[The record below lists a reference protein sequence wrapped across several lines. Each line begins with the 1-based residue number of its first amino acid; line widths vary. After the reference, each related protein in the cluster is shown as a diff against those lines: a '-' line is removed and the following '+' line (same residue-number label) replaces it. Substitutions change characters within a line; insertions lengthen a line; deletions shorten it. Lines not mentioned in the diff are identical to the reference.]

1 MVAVWRPFLY
11 RMGKLTASRRYNLG
25 TFAAV
30 KPWRVGRELA
40 VQDLPAAKLL
50 LLSETAILFSKNS
63 LNLRLNMEEQE
74 GNRIIRINIL
84 QTSMTLG
91 TYLGLYI
98 ILAFW
103 VTALTVRYVT
113 LSLLA
118 LPLMI
123 GIPVVAFFLI
133 RRFRDSIKAPFFP
146 FPVSWMLSI
155 LTFLFAT
162 VLSCMAAYLY
172 LRFIDGGALASGLM
186 ARMEEMMQSSQAVT
200 AAMTDPSQVE
210 QYNKTMELMQQTIT
224 WYCSLS
230 ASAMTKQIIQA
241 SLMWGNII
249 SLIIGLITAKRI
261 KIQQ

>member
-1 MVAVWRPFLY
+1 MQDLPYEV
-11 RMGKLTASRRYNLG
+11 GKLTISRRYDLG

-40 VQDLPAAKLL
+40 VQDLPGTKVQLFFV
-50 LLSETAILFSKNS
+50 SAILIQKNS
-63 LNLRLNMEEQE
+63 LNLHFSMDQQNEPK
-74 GNRIIRINIL
+74 IIRINIL

-91 TYLGLYI
+91 TYLGAYI
-98 ILAFW
+98 ILAYL
-103 VTALTVRYVT
+103 VTLLTVKYPA

-118 LPLMI
+118 VPLFI

-133 RRFRDSIKAPFFP
+133 RRFRDSTQVPFFP

-172 LRFIDGGALASGLM
+172 LRFLDHGALAAGLT
-186 ARMEEMMQSSQAVT
+186 ARMDLMMQSSQQVT
-200 AAMTDPSQVE
+200 AAMTDPAQAE
-210 QYNKTMELMQQTIT
+210 QYNKTMELMQQTIA
-224 WYCSLS
+224 WFCSLP
-230 ASAMTKQIIQA
+230 ASAMTKQLIQS

-249 SLIIGLITAKRI
+249 SLIIGLLTAKRI

>member
-1 MVAVWRPFLY
+1 
-11 RMGKLTASRRYNLG
+11 
-25 TFAAV
+25 
-30 KPWRVGRELA
+30 
-40 VQDLPAAKLL
+40 
-50 LLSETAILFSKNS
+50 
-63 LNLRLNMEEQE
+63 MEEQE
-74 GNRIIRINIL
+74 GKKIIQINIL

-91 TYLGLYI
+91 TYLGVYI
-98 ILAFW
+98 ILTYF
-103 VTALTVRYVT
+103 VTALTVNYAA

-118 LPLMI
+118 IPLML

-172 LRFIDGGALASGLM
+172 LRYIDHGALAAGLT
-186 ARMEEMMQSSQAVT
+186 ARMDMMMQSSEAVT
-200 AAMTDPSQVE
+200 AAMTDPAQVE
-210 QYNKTMELMQQTIT
+210 QYNKTMELMQQTIS
-224 WYCSLS
+224 WYCSLP
-230 ASAMTKQIIQA
+230 ASAMTKQLIQA

-261 KIQQ
+261 KINQ

>member
-1 MVAVWRPFLY
+1 
-11 RMGKLTASRRYNLG
+11 
-25 TFAAV
+25 
-30 KPWRVGRELA
+30 
-40 VQDLPAAKLL
+40 
-50 LLSETAILFSKNS
+50 
-63 LNLRLNMEEQE
+63 MEEPE
-74 GNRIIRINIL
+74 GKKIIQINIL

-91 TYLGLYI
+91 TYLGVYI
-98 ILAFW
+98 ILTYF
-103 VTALTVRYVT
+103 VTALTVNYAA

-118 LPLMI
+118 IPLML

-172 LRFIDGGALASGLM
+172 LRYIDHGALAAGLT
-186 ARMEEMMQSSQAVT
+186 ARMDMMMQSSEAVT
-200 AAMTDPSQVE
+200 AAMTDPAQVE
-210 QYNKTMELMQQTIT
+210 QYNKTMELMQQTIS
-224 WYCSLS
+224 WYCSLP
-230 ASAMTKQIIQA
+230 ASAMTKQLIQA

-261 KIQQ
+261 KINQ